1 MARWGVMGCGWGDTI
16 VSLSNLYKNN
26 CRNVIYLGKFKEI
39 VPFLE
44 AQDYIDEVKF
54 VEFLPQTEG
63 YWGTFFEMALRRNPR
78 IMDEVIDRFDFDRND
93 EYVNCQ
99 LGFKGG
105 EGVLELVD
113 SVEFSQHAIE
123 ESERIKEEY
132 GLEDFIMF
140 QPTSFHS
147 TPPENFYPYWD
158 DAFKKTLEL
167 YPDNQIV
174 LIGERYSKLEV
185 DHKHFIDLR
194 GKFSTAES
202 IGHLA
207 KSAKLAV
214 TLSNNLIYFCHMF
227 DVPTINLCNKEFD
240 CGIAFRRSMCKRNMI
255 NVDWRAPKEE
265 ALYVLENW
273 EEIIA
278 KNSFYKIVHHVD
290 FISKFVNLDWSFVKE
305 SLEQDYFQEFLRLF
319 YEYVDKDWFFAMNF
333 PDLVALFSLH
343 FNLGKGC
350 TQVSAGLNK
359 RFYESYNY
367 LSRKTTMLRRM
378 DEVSENFVLFIT
390 SDDLLKEKKYW
401 DCNHIIC
408 VNKDHDGIV
417 ERFFIDNGFQYSNY
431 KNLVYDARKI

>member
-1 MARWGVMGCGWGDTI
+1 MAKWGVMGCGWGDTI

-44 AQDYIDEVKF
+44 AQDYIDQVRF

-78 IMDEVIDRFDFDRND
+78 IMDEVIDRFNFDRND
-93 EYVNCQ
+93 EYINCQ

-113 SVEFSQHAIE
+113 SVEFSQQAIE
-123 ESERIKEEY
+123 ESERIKKEY

-174 LIGERYSKLEV
+174 LIGERYSKLDV

-240 CGIAFRRSMCKRNMI
+240 CGIAFRRSMCKRTMI

-265 ALYVLENW
+265 AMHVLENW

-278 KNSFYKIVHHVD
+278 KNSFYKILHHVD

-305 SLEQDYFQEFLRLF
+305 SLEQDYFQEFLRLY

-367 LSRKTTMLRRM
+367 LSRKTTMLRRV

-401 DCNHIIC
+401 ECNHIIC
-408 VNKDHDGIV
+408 VNRNHDGIL
-417 ERFFIDNGFQYSNY
+417 EEFLKKNGFEFSNY